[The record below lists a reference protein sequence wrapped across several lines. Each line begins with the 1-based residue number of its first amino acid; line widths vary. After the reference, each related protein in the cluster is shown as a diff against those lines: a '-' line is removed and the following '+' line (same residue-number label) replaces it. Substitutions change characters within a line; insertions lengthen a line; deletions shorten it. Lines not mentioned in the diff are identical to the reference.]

1 MEARHFR
8 KMNNLLPQVLPR
20 ASSSSSIG
28 RSRDADQAEP
38 GSNGDGE
45 GYFNPFGDHAERDND
60 DDGDDDEQKEPRHQS
75 TAITI
80 EDDSSGDEREADRD
94 RRQTKG
100 GGGAAETHT
109 DQKKRQ
115 WVPDNDMVE
124 FFKSITAIDEYMGKM
139 EEEIVALEALHMK
152 SKITTNITIVKEM
165 RESMAEH
172 INRAS
177 KTSKLILNT
186 FSEIENT
193 RKAKLSALS
202 HQKLR
207 MRTTIFTAKRKQFKK
222 LMANFSNLRS
232 TVQADYKEIVFRR
245 YMTVT
250 GEALSDE
257 GVTRLIETGESET
270 IFQKA
275 ILEQGRGQIQDTIN
289 EIDERHRSMQEIE
302 RGLLE
307 LQQVFIDLATV
318 VDQQS
323 EVLDSI
329 ESHMN
334 TASEFTSEGT
344 KALQISAGLHKSIQ
358 RKRLCIAIL
367 IVLACLILVAIIWPV
382 VDRSLQTASA
392 QANARAARAAQAR
405 DRAADIINDN
415 GNDTQ
420 P

>member
-1 MEARHFR
+1 
-8 KMNNLLPQVLPR
+8 MNNLLPQVLPVGG
-20 ASSSSSIG
+20 SSGIDRPGVDDVES
-28 RSRDADQAEP
+28 
-38 GSNGDGE
+38 GSNGT
-45 GYFNPFGDHAERDND
+45 YLNPFGNAGSESAQTMEHM
-60 DDGDDDEQKEPRHQS
+60 QS
-75 TAITI
+75 SRQAATAITI
-80 EDDSSGDEREADRD
+80 EEEEEDSGGREDEEEDDER
-94 RRQTKG
+94 RQKKAATTTTTTT
-100 GGGAAETHT
+100 GAK
-109 DQKKRQ
+109 KKRQ

-124 FFKSITAIDEYMGKM
+124 FFKSITLIDEYMRNM
-139 EEEIVALEALHMK
+139 EEEVVALEALHMK

-165 RESMAEH
+165 RESMADH
-172 INRAS
+172 ISSAS
-177 KTSKLILNT
+177 RTSKQILNT

-202 HQKLR
+202 QQKLR

-222 LMANFSNLRS
+222 LMSKFSSLRS

-344 KALQISAGLHKSIQ
+344 KALQVTAGLHKSIQ

-367 IVLACLILVAIIWPV
+367 VVCGCLILLAIIWPV

-392 QANARAARAAQAR
+392 QANARAARAATAR
-405 DRAADIINDN
+405 DRAEQIINNDN
-415 GNDTQ
+415 SGNNSSQ

>member
-1 MEARHFR
+1 
-8 KMNNLLPQVLPR
+8 MNNLLPQVLPVGG
-20 ASSSSSIG
+20 SSGIDRPG
-28 RSRDADQAEP
+28 VDDAES
-38 GSNGDGE
+38 GSNGT
-45 GYFNPFGDHAERDND
+45 YLNPFGNAGSESA
-60 DDGDDDEQKEPRHQS
+60 QTMEPMQS
-75 TAITI
+75 SRQAATAITI
-80 EDDSSGDEREADRD
+80 EEEEEDSSGREDEEEDDER
-94 RRQTKG
+94 RQKKAATTTTTTT
-100 GGGAAETHT
+100 GA
-109 DQKKRQ
+109 KRKRQ

-124 FFKSITAIDEYMGKM
+124 FFKSITLIDEYMRNM
-139 EEEIVALEALHMK
+139 EEEVVALEALHMK

-165 RESMAEH
+165 RESMADH
-172 INRAS
+172 ISSAS
-177 KTSKLILNT
+177 RTSKQILNT

-202 HQKLR
+202 QQKLR

-222 LMANFSNLRS
+222 LMSKFSSLRS

-344 KALQISAGLHKSIQ
+344 KALQVTAGLHKSIQ

-367 IVLACLILVAIIWPV
+367 VVLGCLILLAIIWPV

-392 QANARAARAAQAR
+392 QANARAARAATAR
-405 DRAADIINDN
+405 DRAEQIINNDN
-415 GNDTQ
+415 SGNNSSQ